1 MNARGAVRRWARILV
16 AGAAIAACT
25 NAGADR
31 VLTVTGVAQVRGL
44 IFFDRDGDQTFSI
57 GDSAAKGVKLQLI
70 AAGTVDT
77 VARATAD
84 TLTVFAGSPVNFS
97 FKGVATGTYRV
108 AVDTLTI
115 PHDSMRIT
123 HIDSLVTLG
132 NGDTAFVR
140 ISVAFPLVTI
150 AAARALPVRT
160 KVWIKGIALAN
171 ANAWGDSTN
180 SFSDP
185 TGGAAIRVTR
195 INPAAFVFAGD
206 TDRVLGTT
214 DTLFG
219 QPILR
224 FASLL
229 QVGQPGGPGA
239 APSSAVSVGQAKTA
253 NGGAADAALISLSL
267 RVVILDTLSGPR
279 GRILHVKDTTA
290 SLVDT
295 LEVHL
300 DTAAQFDS
308 AHVTRDTI
316 NARVHLSGILFPST
330 VPGRW
335 MLKPRSPA
343 DQSP

>member
-1 MNARGAVRRWARILV
+1 VNARSAARRWARILV

-44 IFFDRDGDQTFSI
+44 IYFDRDGDQTFSI
-57 GDSAAKGVKLQLI
+57 GDSAAKGVKVQLI
-70 AAGTVDT
+70 AAGTADT

-97 FKGVATGTYRV
+97 FKGVPTGTYRV

-115 PHDSMRIT
+115 PHDSMRVT

-140 ISVAFPLVTI
+140 ISVAFPQVTI

-160 KVWIKGIALAN
+160 KVWVRGIALAN

-180 SFSDP
+180 SFADL
-185 TGGAAIRVTR
+185 TGPAAIRITR
-195 INPAAFVFAGD
+195 INPTAFVFVGD

-214 DTLFG
+214 DTLSG

-224 FASLL
+224 FSSLS
-229 QVGQPGGPGA
+229 QIGQPGGA
-239 APSSAVSVGQAKTA
+239 APTSALTVGQAKTA
-253 NGGAADAALISLSL
+253 NGGAADAALISVSL

-290 SLVDT
+290 SLADT

>member
-1 MNARGAVRRWARILV
+1 MLV

-44 IFFDRDGDQTFSI
+44 VYFDRDGDQTFSL
-57 GDSAAKGVKLQLI
+57 GDSAAKGVKVQLI

-77 VARATAD
+77 VARTTAD
-84 TLTVFAGSPVNFS
+84 TLTVFAGSPVNFA

-108 AVDTLTI
+108 AIDTLTI

-132 NGDTAFVR
+132 SGDTAFVR
-140 ISVAFPLVTI
+140 ISVAFPQVTI
-150 AAARALPVRT
+150 AAARALPLRT

-171 ANAWGDSTN
+171 ANAWGDGTN
-180 SFSDP
+180 SFADL
-185 TGGAAIRVTR
+185 TGPAAIRVVQIKPT
-195 INPAAFVFAGD
+195 AFVSIGD
-206 TDRVLGTT
+206 TDRVLGTR

-224 FASLL
+224 FSALN
-229 QVGQPGGPGA
+229 QIGTPFGV
-239 APSSAVSVGQAKTA
+239 APIDTLTVGQAKTA
-253 NGGAADAALISLSL
+253 NSGLEDARLISLSIRL
-267 RVVILDTLSGPR
+267 VILDTLSGPN

-300 DTAAQFDS
+300 DTAAQFDTLQ
-308 AHVTRDTI
+308 AKRDT
-316 NARVHLSGILFPST
+316 AGGRVHLQGLLFPSA